1 MDQLGLVK
9 PVDGFSQGIVVA
21 VADVSHGRLDA
32 SFGQALCVFDGHVL
46 AAPVAVMHEP
56 AAMDGP
62 PIMQR
67 LLQCIEDEARLRRPA
82 GPPSDDAAGGGGGG
96 KNTPQKNPPRGA
108 TTGGGKHKHTR

>member
-21 VADVSHGRLDA
+21 VADVSHGRLVA

-67 LLQCIEDEARLRRPA
+67 LLQCIEDEARLRVRLARHPTMRRA
-82 GPPSDDAAGGGGGG
+82 KVSMT
-96 KNTPQKNPPRGA
+96 NA
-108 TTGGGKHKHTR
+108 T